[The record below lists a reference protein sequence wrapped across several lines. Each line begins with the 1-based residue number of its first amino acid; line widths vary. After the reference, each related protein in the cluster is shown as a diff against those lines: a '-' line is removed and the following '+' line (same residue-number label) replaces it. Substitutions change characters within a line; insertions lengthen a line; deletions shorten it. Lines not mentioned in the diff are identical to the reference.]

1 MIIPGIPDASLC
13 FSLSHFIALAIVGY
27 YCLGSPSVITQTQSS
42 SCTSTLRQPL
52 HNIPGPF
59 VCTAEDVARQV
70 PLISAQSSK
79 CPGHMP
85 YHRLISAGLAC
96 RPLVIVNIGANKGYS
111 LATYANLFA
120 PELAIT
126 PSAIYGRIMGKYG
139 DAENGGTVNH
149 PCGACND
156 CREDHITPRSSRT
169 CVRSGGTIFPATDVP
184 VEIHGFEPI
193 ASNIE
198 IIETGLMALYKEA
211 TSISGGGQTKL
222 IVHRAAVV
230 GDSKIEV
237 VPFGMCP
244 PGLERCGV
252 EAAGTTGGITTWNHD
267 QVRIEDV
274 KATTVDD
281 MHTKFGIPMDIDLLA
296 IDTEGLDPE
305 VLDGAAGLLAS
316 HRISIVE
323 FEYHNQRA
331 WKTRTLE
338 SVVEKLGGFGYD
350 CFMMHSGYF
359 LQLTNCWTPA
369 FEFKDWANVM
379 CVSRRNTALLAAAQ
393 SLTPAFSSP

>member
-1 MIIPGIPDASLC
+1 
-13 FSLSHFIALAIVGY
+13 
-27 YCLGSPSVITQTQSS
+27 
-42 SCTSTLRQPL
+42 
-52 HNIPGPF
+52 
-59 VCTAEDVARQV
+59 
-70 PLISAQSSK
+70 
-79 CPGHMP
+79 
-85 YHRLISAGLAC
+85 
-96 RPLVIVNIGANKGYS
+96 
-111 LATYANLFA
+111 
-120 PELAIT
+120 
-126 PSAIYGRIMGKYG
+126 
-139 DAENGGTVNH
+139 
-149 PCGACND
+149 
-156 CREDHITPRSSRT
+156 
-169 CVRSGGTIFPATDVP
+169 VP

-252 EAAGTTGGITTWNHD
+252 EAAGTTGSVTTWNHD

-281 MHTKFGIPMDIDLLA
+281 MHKKFGIPMDIDLLA

-316 HRISIVE
+316 HRISLVE

-338 SVVEKLGGFGYD
+338 AVVEKLGGFGYD

-359 LQLTNCWTPA
+359 LQLTNCWAPA

-379 CVSRRNTALLAAAQ
+379 CVSRSNSALLAAAQ